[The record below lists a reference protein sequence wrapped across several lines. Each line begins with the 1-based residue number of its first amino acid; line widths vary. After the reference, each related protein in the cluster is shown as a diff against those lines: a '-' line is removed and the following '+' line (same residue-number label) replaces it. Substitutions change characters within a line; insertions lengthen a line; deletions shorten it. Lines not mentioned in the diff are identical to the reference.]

1 MKKSAWSDLPNAHHI
16 DRILA
21 HLKANPDKWNA
32 AGGAAW
38 EAACDAAWEAARH
51 AAWEAAWHAA
61 WDAAW
66 GAARDAAWDAA
77 RDAARDAAWGAI
89 LALMAW
95 DDCAYLLDQKPEH
108 VKIIALLG
116 HQAAILLEPAV
127 IAMYE
132 EQMETV

>member
-1 MKKSAWSDLPNAHHI
+1 MKKSAWHDLPNAHHI
-16 DRILA
+16 DRIFA

-32 AGGAAW
+32 A
-38 EAACDAAWEAARH
+38 
-51 AAWEAAWHAA
+51 
-61 WDAAW
+61 
-66 GAARDAAWDAA
+66 RDAAWNAA
-77 RDAARDAAWGAI
+77 TGAAMGAI

-116 HQAAILLEPAV
+116 HEASILLEPAV

-132 EQMETV
+132 ETLETV

>member
-1 MKKSAWSDLPNAHHI
+1 MKKSSWSDLPNAHHI
-16 DRILA
+16 DRIIA
-21 HLKANPDKWNA
+21 HVKANPDKWNA

-38 EAACDAAWEAARH
+38 D
-51 AAWEAAWHAA
+51 
-61 WDAAW
+61 
-66 GAARDAAWDAA
+66 
-77 RDAARDAAWGAI
+77 AI

-116 HQAAILLEPAV
+116 HHAAILLETAV

-132 EQMETV
+132 EQMETIE

>member
-1 MKKSAWSDLPNAHHI
+1 MTERTKWADFPNAQYI
-16 DRILA
+16 DRIIA
-21 HLKANPDKWNA
+21 HLKANPKK
-32 AGGAAW
+32 
-38 EAACDAAWEAARH
+38 
-51 AAWEAAWHAA
+51 
-61 WDAAW
+61 WDATYN
-66 GAARDAAWDAA
+66 AARDAAWDAA

-116 HQAAILLEPAV
+116 HHAAILLEPAV

-132 EQMETV
+132 EQMETIE